1 MCVRVPCRK
10 ERGPSFP
17 TALISFQRL
26 RAGRCSLKLADR
38 IAPRAKARRFIGLL
52 LIFVR
57 GGRGA
62 SVGAPSK
69 GGIE

>member
-26 RAGRCSLKLADR
+26 RAGRRSLKLAG
-38 IAPRAKARRFIGLL
+38 RASFYLFT
-52 LIFVR
+52 LIFFR
-57 GGRGA
+57 GRGA
-62 SVGAPSK
+62 SVGAPAK